1 MFYPLYWYVGYFA
14 AKLLICI
21 IIYKT
26 RYKFRPGSYINEPG
40 RRVHAAYGAAVF
52 SVGIRMRRSSDSV
65 EYLGGFFFLFEGG
78 LVAYA

>member
-1 MFYPLYWYVGYFA
+1 MY
-14 AKLLICI
+14 
-21 IIYKT
+21 
-26 RYKFRPGSYINEPG
+26 EPG

-52 SVGIRMRRSSDSV
+52 SVGIRMRRASDSV